1 MLFVRQCC
9 IFIMTRE
16 RTLPYFCRYKLISI
30 RTRTHHNP
38 NEQTPPPPPQHEA
51 DATQLHSALNILE
64 SDSIVSLK
72 PPASQ
77 GTQPQP
83 SQNHKGRAGTLDRRR
98 VCVYKRLSSVAQND
112 RRKPTTRW
120 TTNAWVDLCCRRNSD
135 SPSDI
140 TKTQAHK
147 GTRES
152 THTHTHTHTGAQGHT
167 GSRPGGHSG

>member
-1 MLFVRQCC
+1 MS
-9 IFIMTRE
+9 
-16 RTLPYFCRYKLISI
+16 IS
-30 RTRTHHNP
+30 P
-38 NEQTPPPPPQHEA
+38 LEQEPTTTPTSRPPPPPQHEA

-152 THTHTHTHTGAQGHT
+152 TPCKDAIHTHTHTVICRISYTHDCVHY
-167 GSRPGGHSG
+167 SNSSEY